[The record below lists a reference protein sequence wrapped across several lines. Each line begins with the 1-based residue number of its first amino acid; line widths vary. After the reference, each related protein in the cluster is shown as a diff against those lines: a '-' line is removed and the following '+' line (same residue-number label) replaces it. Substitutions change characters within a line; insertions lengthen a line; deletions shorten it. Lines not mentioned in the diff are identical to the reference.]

1 MPLTVL
7 IDEASASASEIFA
20 GAIQDNDRGN
30 IVGRRSFGKG
40 LVQEQRLLPDNS
52 ALRLTVARYYVPSG
66 RSIQKPYDEG
76 KEKYYTDIYQRL
88 LHGEFSQKDSI
99 HFDEKLKFQTVGG
112 RTVYGGGG
120 IMPDLFVPGDTVGF
134 SRYLVEVNR
143 KNQYLYDFTFD
154 FMDRHRQ
161 ETKNIKDYKQLLKY
175 LDRFDLVNEMADYA
189 AAKGLK
195 RDEKGIRDSYDV
207 LNSLIKAFIGRHVLD
222 DDGFYPILYQN
233 DVTIKKAIEAQ
244 GTGVQAD

>member
-1 MPLTVL
+1 MKEGFFRLQSSMIRNFCLKENCFIYAGKSFSPEDYNSNGKGKYQQLPLTVL

-99 HFDEKLKFQTVGG
+99 HFVKNLNTRRLVDVRYTVAAESCPICSYPEI
-112 RTVYGGGG
+112 RSVSPV
-120 IMPDLFVPGDTVGF
+120 IW
-134 SRYLVEVNR
+134 VEVNR

-161 ETKNIKDYKQLLKY
+161 ETKNIKVINNY
-175 LDRFDLVNEMADYA
+175 
-189 AAKGLK
+189 
-195 RDEKGIRDSYDV
+195 
-207 LNSLIKAFIGRHVLD
+207 
-222 DDGFYPILYQN
+222 
-233 DVTIKKAIEAQ
+233 
-244 GTGVQAD
+244 